1 MRNETSKKFSQFLE
15 RVATLSGVNE
25 ATSSFTVDPS
35 VQQTMEKKIQESSA
49 FLSEINVQS
58 VDEAKGTRLGLGV
71 SGPIAKRT
79 DTEKND
85 RVTSDVTTL
94 EGDVYECIS
103 TEFDTHLKWE
113 KLDAW
118 AHRKEFQKLVAQALT
133 QQQALDR
140 VMIGFNGVT
149 AATETDIQA
158 NTHLQDVNKGWLQ
171 KYRDHSPQRVL
182 SEGKVAGVIR
192 VGPGGDYA
200 NIDALIFDA
209 VNAMIDPWH
218 RENDQLKAIAARDLI
233 ADKYFAAMSQHAGTP
248 TEVVAMQQDMQR
260 SSVRFGGIGAAR
272 VANMQANAIF
282 ITMPEML
289 SIYWQRGSRRRFII
303 NNPKRNRV
311 EDYQTSNEA
320 YVVEDFGAG
329 CVIENIELGDWS

>member
-1 MRNETSKKFSQFLE
+1 MRNETSQKFSQFLE
-15 RVATLSGVNE
+15 RVASLSGVSD
-25 ATSSFTVDPS
+25 ATSTFTVEPS

-49 FLSEINVQS
+49 FLSEINVQG
-58 VDEAKGTRLGLGV
+58 VDEAQGERIGLGV

-79 DTEKND
+79 DTDKSE
-85 RVTSDVTTL
+85 RVPSDVSTL
-94 EGDVYECIS
+94 EGDRYECVS
-103 TEFDTHLKWE
+103 TEFDTHLKWAT
-113 KLDAW
+113 LDAW
-118 AHRKEFQKLVAQALT
+118 AHRKEFQQLIAQALT

-149 AATETDIQA
+149 AAPETDIQA
-158 NTHLQDVNKGWLQ
+158 NTHLQDVNKGWIQ
-171 KYRDHSPQRVL
+171 KYRDHAPQRVL
-182 SEGKVAGVIR
+182 SEGSVAGVVR

-272 VANMQANAIF
+272 VPNMQANSIF

-289 SIYWQRGSRRRFII
+289 SIYWQRGSRRRFIV

-329 CVIENIELGDWS
+329 CVIENIELGDWR